1 MAQEQKRNKK
11 SDGAWCRA
19 WYFPWIT
26 AINII
31 AIIIAINIIFL
42 ASLTAAQ
49 ELVGDVDISVEKI
62 SSESSSL
69 VVILGLAVLFLI
81 VLAVVVVLLWHL
93 VLLWKRPSS
102 QVSQAILGTPST
114 QPKESPLSPL
124 SQAKTDSSPS
134 FSLADVPF
142 DDDAERYLK
151 EEEKL
156 IYKILKSR
164 EGQCEQGTLLV
175 ITQFSKAYLSRLL
188 SEMEARGIIEK
199 YQKGRK
205 NIIRLRI
212 R

>member
-1 MAQEQKRNKK
+1 MKK
-11 SDGAWCRA
+11 VVLLLIYNSIFVAR
-19 WYFPWIT
+19 T
-26 AINII
+26 TII
-31 AIIIAINIIFL
+31 
-42 ASLTAAQ
+42 AAQ

-69 VVILGLAVLFLI
+69 AVILGLAVLFLI
-81 VLAVVVVLLWHL
+81 VLAVVIVLLRHL
-93 VLLWKRPSS
+93 VLLWKS
-102 QVSQAILGTPST
+102 QSPRSTPEKIV
-114 QPKESPLSPL
+114 KEIPVASLHEANE
-124 SQAKTDSSPS
+124 QPS

-188 SEMEARGIIEK
+188 SEMETRGIIEIF
-199 YQKGRK
+199 QNGRI
-205 NIIRLRI
+205 NLIRL
-212 R
+212 